1 MTKEMF
7 QKISEAYQMVKEK
20 YDFNQKKEEPQ
31 RMYQDPE
38 DDGKTFEEWKKT
50 RFQQYDPK

>member
-20 YDFNQKKEEPQ
+20 YDFNQKIEEPQ
-31 RMYQDPE
+31 RVYQDPE

-50 RFQQYDPK
+50 RF